1 MASSGARMC
10 FTVGEKAEQSQ
21 KPNEPCYL
29 PSAIDYGTTRPNK
42 YEIRCVNRNK
52 EPHCSLGEAAFNG
65 ALDGIVARVFGDK

>member
-1 MASSGARMC
+1 MC

-42 YEIRCVNRNK
+42 YEIRCVNGNGQ
-52 EPHCSLGEAAFNG
+52 PQCSLWVATFNR